1 MKRTFIIAACALAL
15 SGCATTRDAITPRPG
30 ETPCDYGRRVLDEA
44 QRRLDQAHATAATVC
59 TLAGQ

>member
-1 MKRTFIIAACALAL
+1 MKNLILAACALAL
-15 SGCATTRDAITPRPG
+15 CSCATAGAVVGPRPG

-44 QRRLDQAHATAATVC
+44 QRRLDQAQAAAGTVC